1 MKLKLQTVTVMQD
14 NSKHMWV
21 CSYSFLCFSS
31 QLKIKLLT
39 GKHFIGKKWHDESV
53 SKDGQKGH
61 STLIIVEMLSVMN
74 TNKYKVSQRTNKAHT
89 ETVHNERHDLTH
101 SRLLANFDRQIPRS
115 ANDLMCVII
124 FILFPLFW
132 NWISFLCFFVFFYS
146 TDPSDKWKWCHPSV
160 SSSSLY
166 SVRLPLVIKWHI
178 LRSGYQIK
186 PLTSTHI
193 LRTLWR
199 LQLLHFFS
207 IESNCFFLTEI
218 HEVHD
223 EAIKQQFYI
232 IELYLFY
239 FDIPSLLVYSQVSP
253 RVYLCRVPFMLSAL
267 CV

>member
-21 CSYSFLCFSS
+21 CSYSFLRFSS

-115 ANDLMCVII
+115 ANDLI
-124 FILFPLFW
+124 ILFYSHYFGTGFHFFGFLQYRSKWQMEMMSPFCVQQQPVFSPITFS
-132 NWISFLCFFVFFYS
+132 NKVAHPKEWIS
-146 TDPSDKWKWCHPSV
+146 D
-160 SSSSLY
+160 
-166 SVRLPLVIKWHI
+166 
-178 LRSGYQIK
+178 
-186 PLTSTHI
+186 
-193 LRTLWR
+193 
-199 LQLLHFFS
+199 
-207 IESNCFFLTEI
+207 
-218 HEVHD
+218 
-223 EAIKQQFYI
+223 
-232 IELYLFY
+232 
-239 FDIPSLLVYSQVSP
+239 
-253 RVYLCRVPFMLSAL
+253 
-267 CV
+267 

>member
-115 ANDLMCVII
+115 ANDLMCI
-124 FILFPLFW
+124 ILFYSHYFGTG
-132 NWISFLCFFVFFYS
+132 FHFFVFLFFFYS

-207 IESNCFFLTEI
+207 
-218 HEVHD
+218 V
-223 EAIKQQFYI
+223 
-232 IELYLFY
+232 
-239 FDIPSLLVYSQVSP
+239 
-253 RVYLCRVPFMLSAL
+253 
-267 CV
+267 